1 VNSRLRIFVPLGAVP
16 AAVDAIGGAARVR
29 PWGVS
34 GWSEIVIASVPVLTF
49 VSYRGAFVYECQN
62 QKDTSKRWILVWFWI

>member
-1 VNSRLRIFVPLGAVP
+1 LVNSRLRIFVPLGAVP

-34 GWSEIVIASVPVLTF
+34 GWSEIVIAGVPVLTF
-49 VSYRGAFVYECQN
+49 VSYRGEFV
-62 QKDTSKRWILVWFWI
+62 